1 MRKLMDT
8 AVNPQQIQ
16 KVFGE
21 YFAAADIDGLLSL
34 YRPDAIFT
42 DPTGRQHVGDAA
54 IGAQLQSLLDIPN
67 VSFELRT
74 THSFITDR
82 VALLHGAWEIRG
94 GDAEN
99 EIAMS
104 GTSIEVVEK
113 QPDGTWLYVVDN
125 PFGIASGDAS

>member
-1 MRKLMDT
+1 MDT
-8 AVNPQQIQ
+8 ALNPQQIQ

-54 IGAQLQSLLDIPN
+54 IRAQLQSLLDIPN
-67 VSFELRT
+67 VRFELRT

-113 QPDGTWLYVVDN
+113 QPDGTWLYVIDN